1 MAIISSGIYPINPNI
16 TDGTQLAGYIN
27 ELVAAINSQQLSNT
41 RPPVIAKG
49 GVWSKQV
56 SDTEIA
62 VMLYDGTQDV
72 QIASIVGGESNSN
85 GGGGGEDVTLESLL
99 IPNHDQI
106 AVDESGNVTIDGTL
120 SHATDGEYATKA
132 YVDVYDFT
140 NLAALP
146 D

>member
-27 ELVAAINSQQLSNT
+27 ELVTAINSQQLSNT
-41 RPPVIAKG
+41 RPPMITKG

-72 QIASIVGGESNSN
+72 QVASIVGGESSTN
-85 GGGGGEDVTLESLL
+85 GGGGETSTLESLN

-106 AVDESGNVTIDGTL
+106 AVDEFGNVTIDGTL

-132 YVDVYDFT
+132 YVDVYDFS